1 MAQRLI
7 PYKVRHLLL
16 AAAMWAAV
24 ALLLPPVVSAQ
35 EGPNRAALV
44 VRFADGSL
52 ETHCVSFSEPFISG
66 MELLTRSGLQ
76 VQVDANSGLGGAVCR
91 LQEFGCAY
99 PVQDCFCRCQ
109 GAECEY
115 WAYYHWLDGGWQY
128 SQIGASSYRVT
139 DGALEGWS
147 WGPGNFSSGTQPPQL
162 AFDQV
167 CAVAAVT
174 PLPTVAAAAALE
186 GGARAVGSFLAP
198 VVHAQENAIANAE
211 PVQSMQTAPA
221 YETQLPGYAA
231 YLLLLLVL
239 AGVALRVV
247 DRKKKAAVNAVSS
260 RSGS

>member
-115 WAYYHWLDGGWQY
+115 WAYYHWLDGGWQPGTNLCRR
-128 SQIGASSYRVT
+128 SAPVATGSPMAHWRAGRGGRATSPAALNRHSSLLTRCVPWQRSRLCLQSRPLRRLRAARVRSV
-139 DGALEGWS
+139 LS
-147 WGPGNFSSGTQPPQL
+147 LPRS
-162 AFDQV
+162 
-167 CAVAAVT
+167 CMRRKMR
-174 PLPTVAAAAALE
+174 LPTPSRFSLC
-186 GGARAVGSFLAP
+186 RQRPHTRRRCLAMP
-198 VVHAQENAIANAE
+198 R
-211 PVQSMQTAPA
+211 TFCCCWCWPA
-221 YETQLPGYAA
+221 WRCGW
-231 YLLLLLVL
+231 
-239 AGVALRVV
+239 
-247 DRKKKAAVNAVSS
+247 
-260 RSGS
+260 